1 VIVNSSLGF
10 NPFRAIVHAHVV
22 GTRAIAKA
30 IQNPRVQQAAIAA
43 GQAYGG
49 RAGSYANYAQQFTQ
63 PQPGQMPPGPPATGD
78 EVANDDGT
86 ATMAPVKKGNLLP
99 LALIGGAALV
109 VLFMLK
115 K

>member
-1 VIVNSSLGF
+1 VIGTNLGF

-30 IQNPRVQQAAIAA
+30 IQNPKVQQAAIAA

-63 PQPGQMPPGPPATGD
+63 QPGQMPPQGPPAASD
-78 EVANDDGT
+78 EVANDDGS
-86 ATMAPVKKGNLLP
+86 AAMAPVKKGNLLP